1 LQQRKLESVCPLSYH
16 WRVGRFANPKKLAM
30 KIFSTGR
37 PGGIFV
43 IAAIILGGLTAYA
56 IYDYIQRTSTAQ
68 TGPQPVPIF
77 VALADIPSRQEIKT
91 EMIGTRKVPPH
102 DVIPGTAAKLDDI
115 VGKVTLTPIKAY
127 EQFRLK
133 DIVPRNKVPG
143 LSHVIP
149 PGMRA
154 ITIGT
159 SDTKGVS
166 SGIFPGDRVDILCS
180 LRDPSRAGQ
189 NVVQVPLQ
197 NLLVLAVD
205 SAKTES
211 ETGAKTSLTL
221 CVKPEEAQVLTA
233 AEEGGGHAI
242 RVILRPKDDQT
253 ILDDRAV
260 SLDKY
265 LKGAPKTGEETNPEE
280 PTAPA
285 PPQKKVKIYDGGK
298 VSEFPVP

>member
-1 LQQRKLESVCPLSYH
+1 
-16 WRVGRFANPKKLAM
+16 M
-30 KIFSTGR
+30 
-37 PGGIFV
+37 
-43 IAAIILGGLTAYA
+43 IAAVVLGGLTAYA

-68 TGPQPVPIF
+68 AGPQLVSVF

-91 EMIGTRKVPPH
+91 EMIGTRKVSPH
-102 DVIPGTAAKLDDI
+102 DVIPGTAAKLEDI

-133 DIVPRNKVPG
+133 DIVPKNKVPG

-159 SDTKGVS
+159 SDTRGVS
-166 SGIFPGDRVDILCS
+166 GGIFPGDRVDILCS
-180 LRDPSRAGQ
+180 LRDPNRGQ
-189 NVVQVPLQ
+189 SVVQVPLQ

-205 SAKTES
+205 SAKTET

-233 AEEGGGHAI
+233 AEEGGGHSI
-242 RVILRPKDDQT
+242 RVILRSKEDQT

-260 SLDKY
+260 TLDKY
-265 LKGAPKTGEETNPEE
+265 LKGAPKSAEE
-280 PTAPA
+280 PKTEEPV
-285 PPQKKVKIYDGGK
+285 PLLPQKKLKIYDGGK
-298 VSEFPVP
+298 VTEFPVP

>member
-1 LQQRKLESVCPLSYH
+1 
-16 WRVGRFANPKKLAM
+16 M
-30 KIFSTGR
+30 GR
-37 PGGIFV
+37 PGGFFV
-43 IAAIILGGLTAYA
+43 IAAVILGGLTAYA
-56 IYDYIQRTSTAQ
+56 VYDYIQRSSSAQ
-68 TGPQPVPIF
+68 AGPAPVPIF
-77 VALADIPSRQEIKT
+77 VALADIPSRQEVKT
-91 EMIGTRKVPPH
+91 EMIGQRKVPPH
-102 DVIPGTAAKLDDI
+102 DVIPGTASKLDEI

-159 SDTKGVS
+159 SDTRGVS

-180 LRDPSRAGQ
+180 VRDPSRNQ

-205 SAKTES
+205 SAKTETD
-211 ETGAKTSLTL
+211 TGAKTSLTL

-233 AEEGGGHAI
+233 AEEIGGHAI
-242 RVILRPKDDQT
+242 RVILRPKDDET

-265 LKGAPKTGEETNPEE
+265 LKGTPKVGAEDKTEE
-280 PTAPA
+280 PAAPA
-285 PPQKKVKIYDGGK
+285 VPQKKLRIYEGGK
-298 VSEFPVP
+298 LSEFPVP